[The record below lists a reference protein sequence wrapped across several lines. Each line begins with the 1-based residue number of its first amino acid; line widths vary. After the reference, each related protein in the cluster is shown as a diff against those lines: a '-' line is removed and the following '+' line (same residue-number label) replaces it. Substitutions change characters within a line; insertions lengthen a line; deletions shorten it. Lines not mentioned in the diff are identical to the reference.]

1 MANHP
6 SAEKRNRQRVKRTD
20 RNRAVKSAVRT
31 VIKKARAAIET
42 TPKEAAATVKAAI
55 RAVDKA
61 KSKGVVHKKAAA
73 RKKARLSRALHKA
86 TATAAKLHRPV
97 LGPGPKSR
105 GEGSDVLRGGGKA
118 PCDTELPPVSGRSG
132 FSAAAGHKRRR
143 FA

>member
-73 RKKARLSRALHKA
+73 RKKARLARALHKA
-86 TATAAKLHRPV
+86 TAPATATK
-97 LGPGPKSR
+97 
-105 GEGSDVLRGGGKA
+105 
-118 PCDTELPPVSGRSG
+118 
-132 FSAAAGHKRRR
+132 
-143 FA
+143 